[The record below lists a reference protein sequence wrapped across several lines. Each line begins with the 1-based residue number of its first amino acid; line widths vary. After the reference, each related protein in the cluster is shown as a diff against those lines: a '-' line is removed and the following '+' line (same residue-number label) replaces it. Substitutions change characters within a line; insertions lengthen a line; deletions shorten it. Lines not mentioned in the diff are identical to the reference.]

1 MAARKEGK
9 HSHFVIYRHFS
20 GLFSG
25 LFFFFLSGW
34 VGEGSG
40 AGGVAAREH
49 ISVLSF

>member
-25 LFFFFLSGW
+25 LFFEVRVVGSG
-34 VGEGSG
+34 GEGE
-40 AGGVAAREH
+40 AAHAH